1 MGDVN
6 GKHTADTVLQYSW
19 GSSLIRDS
27 QRCLSTSSA
36 AWFGSGADYCYKS
49 AGAVRQT
56 DRETHREAAAL
67 ARQCQLCSCKGL
79 FCSAKPPT
87 LPQLIGVASL
97 AWAVAPPICSN

>member
-6 GKHTADTVLQYSW
+6 GKQAADTVLQYSW

-36 AWFGSGADYCYKS
+36 AWFGSGADYYYKS

-56 DRETHREAAAL
+56 DRETHREAAEL
-67 ARQCQLCSCKGL
+67 ARQSVSSVRAENC
-79 FCSAKPPT
+79 F
-87 LPQLIGVASL
+87 
-97 AWAVAPPICSN
+97 AVRSPRLSPS